1 MASKKMGGGLKQ
13 KPKSGKVGGIS
24 TMFGNRIAPSVGKK

>member
-1 MASKKMGGGLKQ
+1 MAKKIGGLKQ

-24 TMFGNRIAPSVGKK
+24 TMFGNRIAPAVGGGKK

>member
-1 MASKKMGGGLKQ
+1 MAKKLGGLK

-24 TMFGNRIAPSVGKK
+24 TMFGNRIAPAVGGKK